1 MKTGQDSHINRIFSL
16 LDCFSIKQP
25 ELGVREAARLL
36 GISSSASGR
45 LLSSLRNEGVL
56 IQNPESRTYSL
67 GGRVIRWAGIYNSTS
82 DLSVF
87 ALPYM
92 KKILDETNET
102 VSLYV
107 VEGNERICIERLE
120 SRQNVRIVEMIG
132 QRLKLY
138 AGSGGR
144 AILAFMEKSEIER
157 ILKVAADE
165 MDPKQSD
172 YKIEQI
178 RQQLEIVRQTG
189 YAISHGEWLSEASGI
204 ASPVFNDKGCPIGS
218 VSISGPSQRFQDEEK
233 LHEYAGLLRKYML
246 EISHDLGYAQNNLG

>member
-36 GISSSASGR
+36 GIPSSASGR

-92 KKILDETNET
+92 K
-102 VSLYV
+102 
-107 VEGNERICIERLE
+107 
-120 SRQNVRIVEMIG
+120 
-132 QRLKLY
+132 
-138 AGSGGR
+138 
-144 AILAFMEKSEIER
+144 
-157 ILKVAADE
+157 
-165 MDPKQSD
+165 
-172 YKIEQI
+172 
-178 RQQLEIVRQTG
+178 
-189 YAISHGEWLSEASGI
+189 
-204 ASPVFNDKGCPIGS
+204 
-218 VSISGPSQRFQDEEK
+218 
-233 LHEYAGLLRKYML
+233 
-246 EISHDLGYAQNNLG
+246 